1 MINFK
6 HYIIALCVLFLA
18 LIACTPMGVYAAEGG
33 SYVLDDLR
41 ADSNFNEAE
50 YTLDYSDYT
59 LKVIQI
65 AESTEGELLIY
76 VYQPSGKTKDY
87 RASSINISTDENSTF
102 RNYGLEYLNSS
113 ESLYKYKVRDL
124 TAADSVYR
132 LYEIASIYRP
142 YDEDVDGP
150 AEGDNYITEKAFR
163 VGQRWNLM
171 TTNDGVVYSM
181 QNIDVVEVE
190 DKFVGY
196 VHYQNGFYLLQNSC
210 DSHFVA
216 FSTDWNMDDL
226 FEVELDY
233 YVTPY
238 EHKIQWY
245 PSGLGVETS
254 DSTYAIDDP
263 QRSIQT
269 VNHLQ
274 SGEYVKFGWVGKK
287 YSWDRI
293 RTVDEF
299 LENESEYLLDE
310 DKPKFDGKQWVV
322 SFLETPSHFTS
333 NITGSSGV
341 QIWSYSRVEQLTIL
355 RLKFESAGK
364 TYNLG
369 VVDNKTSEGLNQ
381 KPSGIVGNGGCDSFD
396 WFAFLL
402 TIIAIIVIVIL
413 LLIFATWILSALGNF
428 LIAAV
433 DFIGKGLLLLLK
445 GIWWL
450 IKLPFKGI
458 AALAR
463 KLKNRTTAKKTT
475 ARPSA
480 KTSKVKS
487 GGGSKVKKYSRKRR

>member
-41 ADSNFNEAE
+41 ADRNFNEAE

-196 VHYQNGFYLLQNSC
+196 LRFENGFYLAQNSC
-210 DSHFVA
+210 DSYYVA

-233 YVTPY
+233 YITPY
-238 EHKIQWY
+238 HYVMNSY
-245 PSGLGVETS
+245 PSGMGVEVQESTTS
-254 DSTYAIDDP
+254 DDP
-263 QRSIQT
+263 VHVIKT
-269 VNHLQ
+269 VTHLE
-274 SGEYVKFGWVGKK
+274 SGEYIKYGWTGPK
-287 YSWDRI
+287 YKWDRI
-293 RTVDEF
+293 RTAQDFISDEQNK
-299 LENESEYLLDE
+299 LNEEDLLLFE
-310 DKPKFDGKQWVV
+310 GKEWVV
-322 SFLETPSHFTS
+322 SFDELPYEFGGNASGTS
-333 NITGSSGV
+333 NT
-341 QIWSYSRVEQLTIL
+341 YYENFSRVEQLTIL

-369 VVDNKTSEGLNQ
+369 VVDNKTSAGLMQ
-381 KPSGIVGNGGCDSFD
+381 QPSGIVGNGGCDSFD
-396 WFAFLL
+396 WFSFLL

-413 LLIFATWILSALGNF
+413 LLIFAPWILSALGNF
-428 LIAAV
+428 LIAV
-433 DFIGKGLLLLLK
+433 VVFIGKGLLLLLK